1 MPRFIHLVN
10 YTTEG
15 VEQIGAHEPQPE
27 DVIESLGAGDIQSVH
42 ATLGQYDIVAVTEFP
57 DAETATQFSI
67 AMSKGGHSSAETL
80 RAFTQDEFGDI
91 VEGVPE

>member
-1 MPRFIHLVN
+1 MPTFIHLVN

-15 VEQIGAHEPQPE
+15 VEQIGSHEPQPE
-27 DVIESLGAGDIQSVH
+27 DVIDSLGAGEIEALY
-42 ATLGQYDIVAVTEFP
+42 ATLGQYDIVAVTDFP

-80 RAFTQDEFGDI
+80 RAFSQDEFVEI
-91 VEGVPE
+91 VEGIPE